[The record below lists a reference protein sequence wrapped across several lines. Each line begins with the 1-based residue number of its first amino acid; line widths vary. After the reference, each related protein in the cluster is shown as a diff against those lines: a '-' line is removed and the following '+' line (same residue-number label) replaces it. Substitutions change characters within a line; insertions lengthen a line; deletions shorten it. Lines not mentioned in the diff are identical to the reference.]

1 MEPAEGCHL
10 DAFAYLECALGL
22 LGSVQLTRWAY
33 GRCASPRPTYQ
44 LPQRLRHA
52 PNRILLAT
60 LLIHYAQRYLSQYA
74 VYADDWVTDPRFLV
88 GFCLWLIGMLI
99 NIHSDHILRNLRKPG
114 ETI

>member
-22 LGSVQLTRWAY
+22 LGSVQLLRWAY
-33 GRCASPRPTYQ
+33 GSCASPRPTYQ

-60 LLIHYAQRYLSQYA
+60 LLIHYAQRGLFFPVS
-74 VYADDWVTDPRFLV
+74 DPRRKADAPIRMYV
-88 GFCLWLIGMLI
+88 GVRVVYL
-99 NIHSDHILRNLRKPG
+99 
-114 ETI
+114 